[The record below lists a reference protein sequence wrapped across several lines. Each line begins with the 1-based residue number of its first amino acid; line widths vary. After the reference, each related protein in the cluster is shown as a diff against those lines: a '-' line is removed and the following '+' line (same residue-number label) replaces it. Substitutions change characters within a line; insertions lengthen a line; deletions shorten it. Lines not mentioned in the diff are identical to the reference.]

1 VKYYVIGDEDTVL
14 GFGMVG
20 VDGRAVSDAAEAEA
34 AFDAATADSEVG
46 ILVVTERAAELIRPR
61 VDRYLFSDEFPLIVE
76 IPDRR
81 GRMPGRP
88 TTREMVNKA
97 IGIKL
102 G

>member
-1 VKYYVIGDEDTVL
+1 MKYYVIGDEDTVL

-20 VDGRAVSDAAEAEA
+20 VEGAVAGSVAEAED
-34 AFDAATADSEVG
+34 AFDNALENPEIG

-61 VDRYLFSDEFPLIVE
+61 VDRILFTDTFPLIVE
-76 IPDRR
+76 IPDRL
-81 GRMPGRP
+81 GRMAGRP
-88 TTREMVNKA
+88 TIRETVNTA

>member
-1 VKYYVIGDEDTVL
+1 MKYFVMGDEDTVL

-20 VDGRAVSDAAEAEA
+20 VDGRVATTVAEAEA
-34 AFDAATADSEVG
+34 AFDAAMADKDIG
-46 ILVVTERAAELIRPR
+46 ILVVTERAAQLIRPR
-61 VDRYLFSDEFPLIVE
+61 VDRLLFSDDFPLIVE

-81 GRMPGRP
+81 GRMPDRP
-88 TTREMVNKA
+88 TIRETVNSA

>member
-1 VKYYVIGDEDTVL
+1 MKYFVIGDEDTVL

-20 VDGRAVSDAAEAEA
+20 VRGSVATMVAEAEA
-34 AFDAATADSEVG
+34 AFDAALADKDIG
-46 ILVVTERAAELIRPR
+46 ILVITERSAELIRPR
-61 VDRYLFSDEFPLIVE
+61 VDRLLFSDDFPLIVE

-81 GRMPGRP
+81 GRMPGRQ
-88 TTREMVNKA
+88 TIRETVNTA